1 MQQGATVNTFK
12 KLGFGTEILVTGSFG
27 GWS

>member
-1 MQQGATVNTFK
+1 MQQGVIVNTFK